1 MALNRR
7 PSGSFVGR
15 LGSRKAVGRLR
26 VGRRRES
33 DLTSL
38 INIVFL
44 ILIFFVVAGALRPFS
59 ARDVALAKVAK
70 GDAEAVSPGV
80 LIVRRDG
87 GLTYRGQDVDLA
99 TLAELVRVQMLRG
112 SRPAALGVFTV
123 VADGR
128 LPAKRLL
135 EVSGVL
141 KGAGVERVALMV
153 ERSAQ

>member
-7 PSGSFVGR
+7 AGKTFAGR
-15 LGSRKAVGRLR
+15 LGGRKPVG
-26 VGRRRES
+26 GRRREP

-70 GDAEAVSPGV
+70 GDAEVVSPGV
-80 LIVRRDG
+80 LIVRQDG
-87 GLTYRGQDVDLA
+87 RLTYRGQDVDLA
-99 TLAELVRVQMLRG
+99 TLAELVRAQVSRRALLDGRG
-112 SRPAALGVFTV
+112 GFTI

-135 EVSGVL
+135 DVSGVL

-153 ERSAQ
+153 ERSGQ